1 MKIEISQEYFKKILL
16 EKLKIVDEK
25 LRRADDATYL
35 KNELKED
42 DIHKVWDDIRKS
54 NLILEELID
63 ALE

>member
-25 LRRADDATYL
+25 LKNADDLTYS
-35 KNELKED
+35 KDEL
-42 DIHKVWDDIRKS
+42 HNVWYDIRQS
-54 NLILEELID
+54 NLILEEIID

>member
-25 LRRADDATYL
+25 LRRADDATYS